1 MGKIKKVSAI
11 ILAAGQGTRIGKQ
24 KMLLPWGKAT
34 ILERVIGNVLLSGV
48 AEVVVV
54 LGYQAEEMRN
64 RLEPD
69 LAANPDRNKVRIIIN
84 PAFKEGI
91 SSSLIRGIES
101 VGKDSDAVMIVLGDQ
116 PQIGPDIMRK
126 IIKSFI
132 DDNKGIAVP
141 SFKGQR
147 GHPVII
153 DMKFRPEILTLK
165 GDIGAREVVKFHPE
179 EVLQVDISSQE
190 IIRDIDTWRDYEEMK
205 VASGA

>member
-1 MGKIKKVSAI
+1 MDEIKKVSAI

-34 ILERVIGNVLLSGV
+34 ILERVIDNVLLSGV

-54 LGYQAEEMRN
+54 LGYQAEEMRG

-69 LAANPDRNKVRIIIN
+69 LAANPKRSRVKIIMN

-91 SSSLIRGIES
+91 SSSLICGVEA
-101 VGKDSDAVMIVLGDQ
+101 VGSDSRAAMIVLGDQ

-126 IIKSFI
+126 IMKSFMNN
-132 DDNKGIAVP
+132 NKGIAVP

-153 DMKFRPEILTLK
+153 DMKFRPEIMTLK
-165 GDIGAREVVKFHPE
+165 GDIGAREVVKFHPD
-179 EVLQVDISSQE
+179 EVLEVEISSQE

>member
-34 ILERVIGNVLLSGV
+34 IIERVIDNVLLSGV
-48 AEVVVV
+48 SEVVVV
-54 LGYQAEEMRN
+54 LGYKAEEMRS
-64 RLEPD
+64 RLDPN
-69 LAANPDRNKVRIIIN
+69 LAANPNRNKVKIIN
-84 PAFKEGI
+84 NSSFKEGI
-91 SSSLIRGIES
+91 SSSLIRGVEALGRECEAIM
-101 VGKDSDAVMIVLGDQ
+101 VVLGDQ

-126 IIKSFI
+126 VITAFAANNKS
-132 DDNKGIAVP
+132 IAVP

-147 GHPVII
+147 GHPVIM
-153 DMKFRPEILTLK
+153 DLKFKPEILGLK

-179 EVLQVDISSQE
+179 EILEVDISSQE
-190 IIRDIDTWRDYEEMK
+190 IIRDIDTWTDYEEIK

>member
-34 ILERVIGNVLLSGV
+34 ILEHVIDNVLLSGV
-48 AEVVVV
+48 SEVVVV
-54 LGYQAEEMRN
+54 LGYKADEMRS
-64 RLEPD
+64 RLEPN
-69 LAANPDRNKVRIIIN
+69 LAANPGRSKVKIITN
-84 PAFKEGI
+84 PSFMEGI
-91 SSSLIRGIES
+91 SSSLVRGVEELA
-101 VGKDSDAVMIVLGDQ
+101 KDSDAIMVVLGDQ

-126 IIKSFI
+126 VITAFAAN
-132 DDNKGIAVP
+132 NKGIAVP

-147 GHPVII
+147 GHPVIM
-153 DMKFRPEILTLK
+153 DFKFKPEILVLK

-179 EVLQVDISSQE
+179 DILEVDISSQE
-190 IIRDIDTWRDYEEMK
+190 IIRDIDTWSDYEEIK